1 LDAPERSDPLKLTKD
16 PAVILKSFKTM
27 FVNAEM
33 ASHFKSAQLKA
44 ALARNKGFGDLNVR
58 IVDDYR
64 IADVILDVG
73 YTFAWDFPFALRHQN
88 TPARREQPASRTS
101 W

>member
-1 LDAPERSDPLKLTKD
+1 M
-16 PAVILKSFKTM
+16 ILKSFKTM

-33 ASHFKSAQLKA
+33 ASHFKSAQSKA